1 MGFCK
6 ARTVQGEQIT
16 AAAGK
21 LWATTKVSRNS
32 SSSNIV
38 FIAFLLLFCFW
49 PSSCIR
55 AAGETHLISQQ
66 IRGRPPKRLD
76 AEDAEERRKG
86 RHGTLS
92 GLCETSAPSALKAF
106 AVACSSFVLLK
117 FRDLP

>member
-38 FIAFLLLFCFW
+38 FIAFLLWFVSRRHPVFERQSKRIHFSANSW
-49 PSSCIR
+49 Q
-55 AAGETHLISQQ
+55 AAEK
-66 IRGRPPKRLD
+66 P
-76 AEDAEERRKG
+76 
-86 RHGTLS
+86 
-92 GLCETSAPSALKAF
+92 
-106 AVACSSFVLLK
+106 
-117 FRDLP
+117 